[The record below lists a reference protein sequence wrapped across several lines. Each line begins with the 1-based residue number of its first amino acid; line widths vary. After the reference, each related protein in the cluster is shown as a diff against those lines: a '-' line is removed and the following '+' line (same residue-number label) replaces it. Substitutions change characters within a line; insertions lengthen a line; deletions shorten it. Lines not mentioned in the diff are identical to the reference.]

1 MERSVEQIKKNTFPL
16 SDNNSESKKFLFF
29 DTETT
34 GLPKSWNA
42 AVDILATFK
51 CFYKR
56 VNRNII
62 NINF

>member
-34 GLPKSWNA
+34 GFPKVGMPQLIFWLLSN
-42 AVDILATFK
+42 VF
-51 CFYKR
+51 
-56 VNRNII
+56 I
-62 NINF
+62 NG